1 MEVSHPGTN
10 QASSCLDS
18 AACQFAWHVFC
29 VAIWSL
35 WFWWMMVRCVWG
47 LTGSLG
53 GVSMALSD
61 RHSKHTPLTA
71 AQELY
76 THTHTHTHTRTRT
89 RTRTH
94 TRVHTDPS
102 SALFMWVF
110 LLFNLDLQQGPCD
123 PKHQRSKLK

>member
-53 GVSMALSD
+53 GVSMSLSD

-71 AQELY
+71 AQKIY
-76 THTHTHTHTRTRT
+76 THTPTHTP
-89 RTRTH
+89 TH
-94 TRVHTDPS
+94 TQKEIQTQPPLS
-102 SALFMWVF
+102 SSHVQHYYT
-110 LLFNLDLQQGPCD
+110 LL
-123 PKHQRSKLK
+123 S